1 MSLQSDLNKRLNVK
15 PKIKWGSP
23 GSLDVFVDG
32 KKIYSYQETHRLP
45 TADDIVQ
52 AMEKSS
58 A

>member
-1 MSLQSDLNKRLNVK
+1 MSLQSDLNRRLNVK

-32 KKIYSYQETHRLP
+32 KKVYSYQETHKLP
-45 TADDIVQ
+45 SADDIVR
-52 AMEKSS
+52 AMENKP